1 MSKEEAH
8 DEDPNRRLDQAHQAR
23 SGDVRPCVC
32 GRLARCSVALPPLMG
47 DADSAG
53 RIDAIL
59 ESLMRERRRLQHGV
73 PEESLIEANTKAIA
87 YWHHQLEQRRTDAA
101 PRAAVL
107 RGPSSHRR

>member
-23 SGDVRPCVC
+23 SGDIRPRVC
-32 GRLARCSVALPPLMG
+32 GRLTRCSVALPPLMG

-73 PEESLIEANTKAIA
+73 PEASLIEANTKAIA
-87 YWHHQLEQRRTDAA
+87 YWHHQLEQRRPRVGADAA
-101 PRAAVL
+101 PR
-107 RGPSSHRR
+107 R